1 MYVHVYCNLKGLR
14 AAPSRP
20 CLALFFN
27 RIRLGNTITKSF
39 FHASEV
45 YQYLRFSVTPQILE
59 APLNALE
66 HRTSFQFTKK
76 LLKSLRT
83 GEITKIYRSEQCFLL
98 YGSVAIDSDEQHIKC
113 IEIDTF

>member
-1 MYVHVYCNLKGLR
+1 MYVHVYCNLKGLP

-20 CLALFFN
+20 CLALFFTEFGWGTQ
-27 RIRLGNTITKSF
+27 LPSLF

-98 YGSVAIDSDEQHIKC
+98 YGSVAIASDEQHIKC